1 MTFRQSNDKV
11 RRFIALLLSC
21 AALCLLATA
30 CFRDA
35 SEGIDSQ
42 PVAREAASPTAVASE
57 TPEPTLTAEI
67 VEELF
72 TEEPPDTFALTA
84 TALISRLTEA
94 AGAQATTLPV
104 DNAEVADSSGA
115 VDAEVEPTGVQATP
129 VPLVRVTALP
139 GEDCIHEI
147 RAGETMFMLSLAY
160 GSTVDEIAAA
170 SEIDNPDRI
179 AVGQRITIP
188 GCGTTGFAPPPTS
201 PPPPTSVP
209 GASEATAV
217 SEEVEISAAE
227 DEEGF
232 SALVQQAQNAILSNA
247 QAGAADDF
255 SAQSANASP
264 SSYTVQQND
273 TLLGIALQFDTTI
286 EALATLN
293 NIDDVNNVQ
302 AGDELLLP

>member
-94 AGAQATTLPV
+94 AGAQATALPV

-209 GASEATAV
+209 GASEAPAV

-247 QAGAADDF
+247 QAGAADEF

>member
-94 AGAQATTLPV
+94 AGAQATALPV
-104 DNAEVADSSGA
+104 DNAEVADSTGA
-115 VDAEVEPTGVQATP
+115 VDAEEEPTGVQATP

-201 PPPPTSVP
+201 PPPTSVP
-209 GASEATAV
+209 GASEAPAV

-247 QAGAADDF
+247 QAGAADEF